1 MQKQYDEIAKKIID
15 SKTVWETKKLRKQ
28 LKLIIQMDE
37 QTRK

>member
-15 SKTVWETKKLRKQ
+15 AKTVWETKKLRKQ
-28 LKLIIQMDE
+28 LELIIQMDN